1 MKNTLIHQ
9 QPLRRTFSAAVF
21 AAALLTSASAIAGE
35 IKFGQEPL
43 AVEADGKLTAEG
55 RKATVEALDNVPG
68 EDLWVAHVWAKLDNG
83 AAGPLYFEFFQ
94 EVAGQ
99 NSVVLRHEVGD
110 YGGEKQISVEI
121 ELPGRI
127 GFNKERTYTVKAV
140 QVNAKGKDLELARG
154 KIKLIKSGK
163 APPKA
168 AEDEEDAAEQDE
180 ADSLGDEGD
189 EGDTK
194 PAAPTSEAPPPVEP
208 KKGCSVDLDAQDG
221 WSGALILLGIG
232 GLGLRRR
239 RT

>member
-1 MKNTLIHQ
+1 MKNTSIRQ
-9 QPLRRTFSAAVF
+9 QLRRSLSAAVF
-21 AAALLTSASAIAGE
+21 AAALLTSASAVAGE

-43 AVEADGKLTAEG
+43 ATEADGKLTAEG
-55 RKATVEALDNVPG
+55 RKAAIEALDNVPG
-68 EDLWVAHVWAKLDNG
+68 EDLWVAHIWAKLDNG

-99 NSVVLRHEVGD
+99 NSVVLRHEVPD
-110 YGGEKQISVEI
+110 YGGEKQITVEV

-163 APPKA
+163 APPKSKD
-168 AEDEEDAAEQDE
+168 DEEDKAAQDE
-180 ADSLGDEGD
+180 ADSLGDD
-189 EGDTK
+189 EDEDTK
-194 PAAPTSEAPPPVEP
+194 PAAPTAEAPPPVEP
-208 KKGCSVDLDAQDG
+208 KKKGCTVDLDGHDG

-232 GLGLRRR
+232 GLALRRR
-239 RT
+239 RA